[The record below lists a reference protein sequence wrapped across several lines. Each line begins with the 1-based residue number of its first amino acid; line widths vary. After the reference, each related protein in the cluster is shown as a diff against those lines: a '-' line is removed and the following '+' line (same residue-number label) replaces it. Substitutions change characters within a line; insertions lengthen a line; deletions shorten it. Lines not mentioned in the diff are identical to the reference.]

1 MNNCYQDFAVRN
13 GRELGDLLGLELE
26 D

>member
-13 GRELGDLLGLELE
+13 GRELGDLLGLDLE
-26 D
+26 